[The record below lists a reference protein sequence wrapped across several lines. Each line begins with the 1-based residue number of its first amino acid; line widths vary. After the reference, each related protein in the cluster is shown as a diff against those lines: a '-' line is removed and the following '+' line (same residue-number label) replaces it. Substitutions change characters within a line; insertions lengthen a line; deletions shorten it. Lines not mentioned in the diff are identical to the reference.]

1 MSLVVG
7 GATAAASPPANGI
20 VTEDGELQTTED
32 GEVTVTES

>member
-7 GATAAASPPANGI
+7 GATAASPPANGI